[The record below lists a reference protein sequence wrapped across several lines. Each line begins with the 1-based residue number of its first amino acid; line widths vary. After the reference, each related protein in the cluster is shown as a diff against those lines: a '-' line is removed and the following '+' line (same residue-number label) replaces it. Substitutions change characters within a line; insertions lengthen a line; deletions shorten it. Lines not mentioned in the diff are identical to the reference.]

1 MKFWKAWLSI
11 AIVMI
16 VLVIALWGI
25 LQEYQK
31 GIVEIP
37 IKAEIEKQR
46 EVIKVEN
53 IKYEVIEIKRE
64 GLGGAGGG
72 GLGAVPIIPES
83 AQQFLNLT
91 APDELVLM
99 CFQLSDDHYTL
110 TKVYKGSINRTGD
123 LLIYEDTYECEYKE
137 TISKIIWSLTVHSYT
152 GAKVIFQWSNI
163 GILLLISVIF
173 IIFGAVLLYTIWIRI

>member
-137 TISKIIWSLTVHSYT
+137 TISKIIWSLKVHSYT
-152 GAKVIFQWSNI
+152 GETVIFQWSNI